1 MEYVPIVSYSNF
13 PDVSAIAVLQKFKG
27 KSETSSYMRY
37 AHTKGGVIKIFDYYL
52 FHFIRFI
59 LNQKIID
66 IKTCRLRKRN
76 VHYLTFLDLCN
87 LQQLLVERP
96 VSPAAY
102 HRHFGLQIG
111 KF

>member
-1 MEYVPIVSYSNF
+1 MEYVPSVSYSNF
-13 PDVSAIAVLQKFKG
+13 PDVSVIAVLQQFKG

-37 AHTKGGVIKIFDYYL
+37 AHTKGGVIKIFIIIYL

-87 LQQLLVERP
+87 LQQLLAERP
-96 VSPAAY
+96 VSL
-102 HRHFGLQIG
+102 LQLTIG
-111 KF
+111 ILACK